1 MGCIRGP
8 NGPSVD
14 EHEGI
19 ATEINAILDGF
30 LDIMISNLSIY
41 LPTYLPIYLSI
52 YLIYLHTAY
61 MSKRMQIDI
70 YICQP
75 KKTSPNFP
83 RHLSQLCTQTLL
95 GYLGSAMC
103 KWEPQTW
110 DLYGCIMWVWN
121 TSKQYMTGQTD
132 HIICIYIYT
141 YVFIRY
147 FYAWF

>member
-52 YLIYLHTAY
+52 YLIYL
-61 MSKRMQIDI
+61 SI
-70 YICQP
+70 
-75 KKTSPNFP
+75 
-83 RHLSQLCTQTLL
+83 
-95 GYLGSAMC
+95 
-103 KWEPQTW
+103 
-110 DLYGCIMWVWN
+110 
-121 TSKQYMTGQTD
+121 
-132 HIICIYIYT
+132 
-141 YVFIRY
+141 
-147 FYAWF
+147 